1 MFFVVGVSSTVWP
14 LTSGACLSACSIA
27 SHIRLYG
34 GSCTESICASLPLCV
49 WWLQAAPYGSHLPVA
64 PYSGSVPVRTSSCS
78 GGGTVNRGTR
88 LFYPY
93 RQISVYPPEMCLFT
107 IWKSINKALKTK
119 KEMKKSCRAPRPQLA
134 LSLLLMLLNNYQWW
148 LLLLLLLFLV
158 FLFLLLYPIT
168 AMNDFMLSLLV

>member
-1 MFFVVGVSSTVWP
+1 MFPPLSDLWP
-14 LTSGACLSACSIA
+14 LVRACLRAPYL
-27 SHIRLYG
+27 HIYTCTVLYRVYVRLFH
-34 GSCTESICASLPLCV
+34 CV
-49 WWLQAAPYGSHLPVA
+49 SGWLQAAPYGSHLPVA